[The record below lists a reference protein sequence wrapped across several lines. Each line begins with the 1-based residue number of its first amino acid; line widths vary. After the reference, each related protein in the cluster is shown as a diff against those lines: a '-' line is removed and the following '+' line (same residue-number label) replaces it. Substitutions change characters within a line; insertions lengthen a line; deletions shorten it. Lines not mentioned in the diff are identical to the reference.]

1 MPLSDVILYSNWVA
15 EKFKR
20 RLNLPSEIN
29 IARGERNDGTALH
42 THTYTHT
49 VEFRCQREGQ
59 ACERINCRRGLVR
72 QIRGD
77 SVENLLDRSL
87 TGDLVTVLVGVGE

>member
-1 MPLSDVILYSNWVA
+1 MEP
-15 EKFKR
+15 
-20 RLNLPSEIN
+20 P
-29 IARGERNDGTALH
+29 
-42 THTYTHT
+42 HTYTHT
-49 VEFRCQREGQ
+49 VEFRCQRGGQ

-87 TGDLVTVLVGVGE
+87 TGDLVTVLVGVGGWGLLVERERYKRAEG